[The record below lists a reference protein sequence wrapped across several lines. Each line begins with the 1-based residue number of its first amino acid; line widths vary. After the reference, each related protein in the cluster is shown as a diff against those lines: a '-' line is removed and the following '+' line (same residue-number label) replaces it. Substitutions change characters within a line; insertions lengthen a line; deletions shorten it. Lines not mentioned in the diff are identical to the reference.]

1 MFYLSKIINK
11 SLLEERCFLSTHDI
25 TCYEFINCG
34 IEINSKYFIVENIGI
49 YTNLKIN
56 FDYFEDLIE
65 SIHSITDDFEKINS
79 EKIVIIDYFGVNFG
93 KIVHFGHLRTLIY
106 GNLIKKLYKYV
117 GINIKSDTHFG
128 DGNIHIT
135 KYVNWFLKNNY
146 DLNKV
151 SDLSIYD
158 LNNVYIKASYSD
170 NCDDNNDRNEI
181 NNILSRINVNGT
193 YEALVKEKIINE
205 SLKYIELILKKLN
218 IKFDF
223 MYSESRYYD
232 LCNFLIKFGL
242 ANNLFEFDKNNRLIT
257 NNKIVLTN
265 SNMSFLYA
273 FIDIATIIE
282 RSLMKASKII
292 YVVDKRQS
300 FHFSLIFSF
309 TKKLFN
315 IDLVHIKYGYVY
327 NKNNQIISSRHMVNT
342 DILSFIEY
350 FENKGYSIKHI
361 RLALYLYEIKH
372 RMQSDY
378 LFLDDV
384 FIDILNNSK
393 ILYKKFE
400 DIESIF
406 LKKENSKNILS
417 NIEKNILTKF
427 VQLYESVHI
436 CIEDNIL
443 DRFCFTIN
451 ELKSLIL
458 KLDIDNVSFVFSK
471 YFLKTIKLFNF
482 VLFNNQI

>member
-11 SLLEERCFLSTHDI
+11 SLVEERCFLSTHDI

-34 IEINSKYFIVENIGI
+34 IKINNKYFIVENIGI

-56 FDYFEDLIE
+56 FDYFEDLIDI
-65 SIHSITDDFEKINS
+65 IHNITDELEKINND
-79 EKIVIIDYFGVNFG
+79 KFVLIDYFGVNFG
-93 KIVHFGHLRTLIY
+93 KVVHFGHLRTLIY
-106 GNLIKKLYKYV
+106 GTLIKKLYKYV

-128 DGNIHIT
+128 DSHIHIA
-135 KYVNWFLKNNY
+135 KYINWLLNNNY
-146 DLNKV
+146 DLNMIN
-151 SDLSIYD
+151 SLNIYD
-158 LNNVYIKASYSD
+158 LNNIYIQASEKDEDASNSNKISD
-170 NCDDNNDRNEI
+170 
-181 NNILSRINVNGT
+181 ILSRINTVGT
-193 YEALVKEKIINE
+193 YESIVREKIVNE
-205 SLKYIELILKKLN
+205 SLKYIKLILKKLN

-232 LCNFLIKFGL
+232 LCSFLVKFGL
-242 ANNLFEFDKNNRLIT
+242 ENNLFEFDKSNRLVT
-257 NNKIVLTN
+257 DNKIVLTN

-273 FIDIATIIE
+273 FVDIATIVE
-282 RSLMKASKII
+282 RNLMNASKII

-300 FHFSLIFSF
+300 FYFSLIFNF

-342 DILSFIEY
+342 DILSFMEY

-378 LFLDDV
+378 LFLEDV
-384 FIDILNNSK
+384 FIDILNSSK
-393 ILYKKFE
+393 IIYKKFD
-400 DIESIF
+400 DIENIF
-406 LKKENSKNILS
+406 IKKENTKCILS
-417 NIEKNILTKF
+417 NLEKNILTKF

-458 KLDIDNVSFVFSK
+458 KLDIDNVSFIFSK

-482 VLFNNQI
+482 VLFNS